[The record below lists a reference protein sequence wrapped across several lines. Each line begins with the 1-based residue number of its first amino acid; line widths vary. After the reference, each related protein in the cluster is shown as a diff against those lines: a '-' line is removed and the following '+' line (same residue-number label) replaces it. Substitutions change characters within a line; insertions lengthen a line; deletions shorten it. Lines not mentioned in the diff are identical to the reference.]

1 MYNKSLIQ
9 KLQRGGYSRYIGTGY
24 DTSEV
29 YVNAANNIVNYMR
42 ELQQTKADEK
52 EIAIQEEQF
61 NRELKFREDK
71 SLREAQQARHDAEAQ
86 EESEKRTDAR
96 AILVSGVGINKE
108 LAYLRDYYPESSNI
122 PILEEKILTRDKVK
136 SDLRDFSAMNFEGMN
151 LSEINKT
158 LRQIEYPI
166 LGYSGE
172 KWADSVLDIF
182 KSKRKNITSKSI
194 LDKLVQNPDFKR
206 VVGDAIPS
214 YDISNASDVLAS
226 VPAMWTMFSGTNKE
240 KISALKSMLP
250 FSIQLLK
257 DGYPDYAKDYAK
269 KINDMIIHFSGLAK
283 EEVLVPKVVP
293 EKEEA
298 VLQKPVLETDKDYLI
313 NPPIGKSFFGS
324 SNQANASSLRGG
336 DAQEIQKFE
345 YTQVGAAG
353 AKYYPGDSGFGK
365 FMAVSNI
372 NEPMLIGDEG
382 YTKVVD
388 KDGNVYTWMKQEVE
402 DKRRILNQYLKDS
415 SGKEK
420 KVFNMT
426 FKENYSKLVIQR
438 PDTRIDDIFW
448 NRLNDTER
456 SKFMSNWNDLPV
468 NDRPNFL
475 NIWDKLTDAKK
486 ISIIDSM

>member
-9 KLQRGGYSRYIGTGY
+9 KLQRGGFAEEPSGYSRYIGTGY

-29 YVNAANNIVNYMR
+29 YVNAANNIVDYMR
-42 ELQQTKADEK
+42 ELQQTKADDK

-61 NRELKFREDK
+61 NRELQFKKDE
-71 SLREAQQARHDAEAQ
+71 SLREDQRARHKAGLLEEAQ
-86 EESEKRTDAR
+86 KRGDYISLTTSDLSPTELISYYKKYDKDNLMIPVLEKE
-96 AILVSGVGINKE
+96 I
-108 LAYLRDYYPESSNI
+108 
-122 PILEEKILTRDKVK
+122 KVK
-136 SDLRDFSAMNFEGMN
+136 SMVDRELRAFSTTMNVEGISS
-151 LSEINKT
+151 SELNQS
-158 LRQIEYPI
+158 LVQIKAQMSQY
-166 LGYSGE
+166 GDK
-172 KWADSVLDIF
+172 KWA
-182 KSKRKNITSKSI
+182 KSKIEDIDNIKKNITSKSI
-194 LDKLVQNPDFKR
+194 LDKLIQHPDFKR

-214 YDISNASDVLAS
+214 YDMSNASNVLAS

-250 FSIQLLK
+250 FSIELLK
-257 DGYPDYAKDYAK
+257 DGHPEYAKEYAK
-269 KINDMIIHFSGLAK
+269 EINSRIIHFSGLA
-283 EEVLVPKVVP
+283 EERVTLPKGAVEE
-293 EKEEA
+293 EKA
-298 VLQKPVLETDKDYLI
+298 VFQKPVLQIETDKDYLI

-345 YTQVGAAG
+345 YTQLGAAG
-353 AKYYPGDSGFGK
+353 ARYYPGDSGFGK

-438 PDTRIDDIFW
+438 PDARISSSYWDGLSDE
-448 NRLNDTER
+448 ER
-456 SKFMSNWNDLPV
+456 SKFIYN
-468 NDRPNFL
+468 
-475 NIWDKLTDAKK
+475 WDKSTTEWKSEFLTGL
-486 ISIIDSM
+486 SQ